1 MQNLLEGLNKQQQ
14 EAVEK
19 RFGTL
24 LVLAGAGSGKTKVLT
39 TRILNL
45 IEQGAKP
52 YEILAVTF
60 TNKAAKEMKARL
72 AKHLSEEVVNKM
84 WVGTF
89 HNICGRI
96 LRTDLQNYKS
106 QDGKQWSNN
115 YVIYDDADTNAIIKN
130 AIKKCN
136 LDEKVF
142 APKLVKTVISN
153 AKNKMQDAY
162 TFQSKAY
169 DYRSQRIG
177 DVYEEYE
184 KTLLAN
190 NAIDFDDML
199 MLTVNLLEQN
209 TDVRTKYF
217 TRFKD
222 ILADEFQDTNLAQYK
237 LLKLIY
243 TNNLAEN
250 ELKNRSLCVVGDV
263 DQSIYSWRG
272 ADYRIIL
279 NFQNDFRN
287 TVLIKLEQNYR
298 STSTI
303 LDAANAII
311 VNNTQRLSKNLFSK
325 KGQGEKIE
333 FTEAADDSAEAYYIA
348 SKIGSQIRNENVQA
362 GDFAVLYR
370 TNAQSRSIEEAM
382 IAKNIPYK
390 IVGGVKFYD
399 RKEIKDIIAYLKL
412 IYNTS
417 DFQSLKRIINVPK
430 RSIGASTIQKIEDL
444 GEEYSLR
451 PYEVLSNVDGFE
463 ELSGK
468 TGAKLKQFYELIERF
483 KTLQESYTLSEFI
496 AAVIEESGYLQE
508 LKEENTEEAEGRI
521 ENLQEL
527 INVSKEYERT
537 AETVDLGDFLAQVAL
552 VSDLD
557 EMSDDN
563 DAVTLMTLHAAK
575 GLEFPIVFLA
585 GLEEGVFPHNRSL
598 NNTNEMEEERRL
610 MYVGVTR
617 AMKKLYLSAAKRRQV
632 WGEYRY
638 SENSRFLR
646 EIPQDLMESELIDT
660 DAPRTT
666 FKGAVDKIKS
676 REYQQSNSQNNNS
689 GYNGTTFGANFVA
702 PKITSQ
708 KSITKISKPKI
719 ILNKKADPIKA
730 QQKREE
736 KINDIMNNNPIKKMI
751 EQRKLEEQKIKE
763 EQSSKALKT
772 FEMGERVFHSKFG
785 IGHIQNIENIG
796 TSTIYTVDF
805 GKMGIKNLD
814 LTYSDLKSF

>member
-1 MQNLLEGLNKQQQ
+1 MQNLLEGLNEQQK

-24 LVLAGAGSGKTKVLT
+24 LVLAGAGSGKTRVLT
-39 TRILNL
+39 TRILKL
-45 IEQGAKP
+45 IEQGANP

-72 AKHLSEEVVNKM
+72 AQHLGEDVVNKM

-96 LRTDLQNYKS
+96 LRVDLQYYKS
-106 QDGKQWSNN
+106 KDGKQWSNN
-115 YVIYDDADTNAIIKN
+115 YVIYDDSDTNTIIKN

-142 APKLVKTVISN
+142 APKLVKSVISN

-162 TFQSKAY
+162 TFQTKAF

-177 DVYEEYE
+177 DIYEEYE
-184 KTLLAN
+184 KTLLEN

-209 TDVRTKYF
+209 DDVRAKYF

-287 TVLIKLEQNYR
+287 TDLIKLEQNYR

-311 VNNTQRLSKNLFSK
+311 VNNTQRLSKNLYSQ
-325 KGQGEKIE
+325 KGEGEKIE
-333 FTEAADDSAEAYYIA
+333 FTETADEASEAYYIA
-348 SKIGSQIRNENVQA
+348 SKIEKEIQNGSAEL

-370 TNAQSRSIEEAM
+370 TNAQSRNIEEAM

-412 IYNTS
+412 IYNSS

-430 RSIGASTIQKIEDL
+430 RSIGAATIQKIEDL
-444 GEEYSLR
+444 AQEYSLTK
-451 PYEVLSNVDGFE
+451 YEVLSNVDGFE
-463 ELSGK
+463 ELTGK
-468 TGAKLKQFYELIERF
+468 TGTKLKQFYELIERF
-483 KTLQESYTLSEFI
+483 KSLQNSYSLSEFI

-508 LKEENTEEAEGRI
+508 LKEENSEEAESRI

-527 INVSKEYERT
+527 INVAKEYEKT
-537 AETVDLGDFLAQVAL
+537 AEIPELGDFLAQVAL
-552 VSDLD
+552 VSELD
-557 EMSDDN
+557 EINSEN
-563 DAVTLMTLHAAK
+563 DAVTLMTLHSAK
-575 GLEFPIVFLA
+575 GLEFPVVFLA
-585 GLEEGVFPHNRSL
+585 GLEEGIFPHNRSL

-617 AMKKLYLSAAKRRQV
+617 AMKKLYLSSAKRRLV
-632 WGEYRY
+632 RGEYRY

-646 EIPQDLMESELIDT
+646 EIPPHLIKSELIET
-660 DAPRTT
+660 ETQ
-666 FKGAVDKIKS
+666 K
-676 REYQQSNSQNNNS
+676 
-689 GYNGTTFGANFVA
+689 TTFGAAINKIKSSNYEKLSIKPENSYNGTSFGVNFVA
-702 PKITSQ
+702 PKINSQ

-719 ILNKKADPIKA
+719 ILNKKQDALKV
-730 QQKREE
+730 QMQKE
-736 KINDIMNNNPIKKMI
+736 KRINDIINNNPIKKMI
-751 EQRKLEEQKIKE
+751 EQKKLEEQK
-763 EQSSKALKT
+763 SKDAQAAIPSKLFKT
-772 FEMGERVFHSKFG
+772 GERVFHSKFG
-785 IGHIQNIENIG
+785 VGHIQSIENIG

-805 GKMGIKNLD
+805 GKIGIKNLD